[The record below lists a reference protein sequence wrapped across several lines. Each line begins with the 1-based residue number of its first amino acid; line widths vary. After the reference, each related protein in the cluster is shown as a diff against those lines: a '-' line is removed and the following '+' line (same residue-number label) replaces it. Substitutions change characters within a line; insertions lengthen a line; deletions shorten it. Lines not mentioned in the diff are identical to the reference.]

1 MAAYMRKTGILPV
14 CTNNE
19 ARAYFAGKGLTYADV
34 TEGDI
39 LTLVMLLNKHIK
51 KANADCETSMGS
63 MYLSRRIDL
72 KRKTNGTLIS
82 CFLYVNSHY
91 FERRE
96 CISFNADGWIGFAGW
111 ADQGNTNPILRA
123 FIEWCDALAA
133 TKEKEDTHNND
144 PLQVLF
150 QLSRLPAGHFDRLR
164 ALLDRR
170 QVRHRGRGGPHLP
183 RPLHRR
189 VRIVLYHP

>member
-39 LTLVMLLNKHIK
+39 LALVMLLNKHIK

-123 FIEWCDALAA
+123 FIDGA
-133 TKEKEDTHNND
+133 TRSLPPKKRRTHNND

-150 QLSRLPAGHFDRLR
+150 KLSRLPAGHSDRLR